1 MLANAQSAPEG
12 KRCPPVT
19 QTLTTMSKKTIF
31 LMLALLCIGTAQA
44 QRDNKPPVFT
54 FGPKAGLNFSTLV
67 RDTRNFTSEYQLGY
81 HAGVFLRFNAGRI
94 YIQPEVF
101 FATKGA
107 KINIDQSVDPNVR
120 SGSYR
125 LRLNNVDVPVIL
137 GLSLLNTDKFNIRLF
152 GGPMAS
158 FNLNGKGVSEFIKE
172 QSSISEAYRKAV
184 LGYQAGVGFDIGAL
198 TIDGRYE
205 GAITETG
212 DWDRVGLGKPK
223 GGLYQVSVGFK
234 IL

>member
-1 MLANAQSAPEG
+1 
-12 KRCPPVT
+12 
-19 QTLTTMSKKTIF
+19 MSKKSIF
-31 LMLALLCIGTAQA
+31 LVLAVLCITTAQA
-44 QRDNKPPVFT
+44 QRDKPPVFT
-54 FGPKAGLNFSTLV
+54 FGPKAGLNLSTLV
-67 RDTRNFTSEYQLGY
+67 RDTRNFTSDYQLGY
-81 HAGVFLRFNAGRI
+81 NAGLFLRFNLGRA
-94 YIQPEVF
+94 YIQPEAF

-107 KINIDQSVDPNVR
+107 KINIEQSVDPNVR
-120 SGSYR
+120 SGSYQ

-137 GLSLLNTDKFNIRLF
+137 GLSLINTDKFNIRLF

-158 FNLNGKGVSEFIKE
+158 FNLNGQGFSEFVRDQGGVSE
-172 QSSISEAYRKAV
+172 AYKKAV

-205 GAITETG
+205 GSLTETG

-223 GGLYQVSVGFK
+223 GGLYQISVGFK